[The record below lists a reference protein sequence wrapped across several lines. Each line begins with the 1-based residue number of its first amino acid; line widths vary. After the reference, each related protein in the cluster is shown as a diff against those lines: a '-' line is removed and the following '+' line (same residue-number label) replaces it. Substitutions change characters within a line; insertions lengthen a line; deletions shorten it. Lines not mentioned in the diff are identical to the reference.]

1 MHKCC
6 ISLTLV
12 YGYKSTSCLLDYIEK
27 QGLGLN
33 VEAREYQHGPTPGLG
48 GSKGTMCLVKE
59 VQGSCWRGARGVIC
73 EAVGNNGR
81 VSVVVRSRG
90 TGML

>member
-1 MHKCC
+1 
-6 ISLTLV
+6 
-12 YGYKSTSCLLDYIEK
+12 
-27 QGLGLN
+27 
-33 VEAREYQHGPTPGLG
+33 
-48 GSKGTMCLVKE
+48 MCLVKE